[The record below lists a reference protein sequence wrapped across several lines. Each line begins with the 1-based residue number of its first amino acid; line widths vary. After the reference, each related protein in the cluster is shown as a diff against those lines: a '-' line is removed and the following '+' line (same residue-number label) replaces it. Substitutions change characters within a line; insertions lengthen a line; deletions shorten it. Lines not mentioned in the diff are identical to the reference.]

1 MGNCCSMEKSEKK
14 GPIVATPA
22 QETRE
27 PKHNPF
33 VISDTD
39 LVATRSPSVANHS
52 LCGSTNMATGEGFSG
67 HPIMEEEDDDELVM
81 DAAAADQ
88 QQPRGRSTGV
98 QAHVPGG
105 PINPRIS
112 IADADGSPRPVET
125 AAENHPHH
133 HLGMSERLSGIFHR
147 KSVDGRPHS
156 GLFSHP
162 KKSMDSEYDSEPGNE
177 LAPVMQ
183 SIVVDTGIMP
193 GIGQGLKAQS
203 SNPQR

>member
-1 MGNCCSMEKSEKK
+1 MEKSEKK

-22 QETRE
+22 VETRE

-52 LCGSTNMATGEGFSG
+52 LCGSTNMAGGEGFSG
-67 HPIMEEEDDDELVM
+67 HPILEEEDDEEL
-81 DAAAADQ
+81 AD
-88 QQPRGRSTGV
+88 QPRGRSTGV
-98 QAHVPGG
+98 NVPGG

-112 IADADGSPRPVET
+112 IADADGSPRPVE

-162 KKSMDSEYDSEPGNE
+162 KKSMDSEYSEPGNDM
-177 LAPVMQ
+177 APVMQ

>member
-22 QETRE
+22 TETQE

-39 LVATRSPSVANHS
+39 LVATRSPSVAAHS
-52 LCGSTNMATGEGFSG
+52 LCGSNNMAAGEGFSG
-67 HPIMEEEDDDELVM
+67 HPIMEEEAEDL
-81 DAAAADQ
+81 DQ
-88 QQPRGRSTGV
+88 QSRGRTTGA
-98 QAHVPGG
+98 QARVPGG
-105 PINPRIS
+105 IPGGPNPRIS
-112 IADADGSPRPVET
+112 IADADGSPRPAET
-125 AAENHPHH
+125 TEGHTHH

-156 GLFSHP
+156 GLFNHP
-162 KKSMDSEYDSEPGNE
+162 KKSMDSEYDSEPGNDM
-177 LAPVMQ
+177 APVMQ

-203 SNPQR
+203 SNPQG

>member
-1 MGNCCSMEKSEKK
+1 MEKSSKK

-22 QETRE
+22 TETQE

-39 LVATRSPSVANHS
+39 LVATRSPSVAAHS
-52 LCGSTNMATGEGFSG
+52 LCGSNNIAAGEGFSG
-67 HPIMEEEDDDELVM
+67 HPILEEDDDEELV
-81 DAAAADQ
+81 D
-88 QQPRGRSTGV
+88 QPRGPSTGV
-98 QAHVPGG
+98 QTHVPGG
-105 PINPRIS
+105 PAPRIS
-112 IADADGSPRPVET
+112 IADADGSPRPAET
-125 AAENHPHH
+125 AENHPHH

-156 GLFSHP
+156 GLFNVP
-162 KKSMDSEYDSEPGNE
+162 KKSMDSEYDSEPGNDM
-177 LAPVMQ
+177 APVMQ